1 MKRLILIQND
11 YSGAGKTTLSRCLEH
26 YLQSYQVPHHGVTLA
41 EHADDTGHTIEASG
55 LRLPVL
61 ISHLDRSN
69 LVILDLETGFGELFN
84 SFYKKHELDTIL
96 HELGFELT
104 VLVPITSDR
113 ESFDGVTIAAEAF
126 SDNAQYL
133 VVHTPTSSFYD
144 EDEKG
149 WDRSYAAR
157 VMDMLD
163 ATDLNMPAAHDALE
177 LRVTIAHTQ
186 LCDSIAD
193 ASIGGELQTEV
204 SKWFRKVAAQ
214 LDAVRK
220 YAFGDAFRPTIT
232 PGGDVRPIRRRR
244 SKKER
249 VAVAA

>member
-41 EHADDTGHTIEASG
+41 ESADDTEHSIEAAS

-61 ISHLDRSN
+61 LKHLDHSD
-69 LVILDLETGFGELFN
+69 LVILDLETGLGEMFN
-84 SFYKKHELDTIL
+84 SFFKKHELDQVL

-104 VLVPITSDR
+104 VLVPITEDR
-113 ESFDGVTIAAEAF
+113 ESFDGVTAAAETF
-126 SDNAQYL
+126 SDCAQYL
-133 VVHTPTSSFYD
+133 IVHTPTSSFYD
-144 EDEKG
+144 EYEKG

-163 ATDLNMPAAHDALE
+163 ATDLDMPAASESLE
-177 LRVTIAHTQ
+177 LRLTIAHTQ
-186 LCDSIAD
+186 LANCIAD
-193 ASIGGELQTEV
+193 ASIGGELHEEV
-204 SKWFRKVAAQ
+204 SKWFHKVAAQ
-214 LDAVRK
+214 LDTVRK
-220 YAFGDAFRPTIT
+220 YAFGDAFRPAIL
-232 PGGDVRPIRRRR
+232 PGGAVRPRRRR
-244 SKKER
+244 AKADR